1 MTPTDEFKAR
11 AAHTLSTAKDG
22 DTVILAVLDADA
34 GMVLSTLG
42 RDARHMVAVAR
53 SLLELAEDALREANP
68 EWEAGENDQ
77 GDHPDEQLLSSV
89 LEALEC
95 LPSEIDG

>member
-11 AAHTLSTAKDG
+11 TAHTLSTAKDG
-22 DTVILAVLDADA
+22 DTVILAVLDEG

-53 SLLELAEDALREANP
+53 SLLEQAEDALREANP
-68 EWEAGENDQ
+68 EWEEGENDQ

-95 LPSEIDG
+95 LPSETDD